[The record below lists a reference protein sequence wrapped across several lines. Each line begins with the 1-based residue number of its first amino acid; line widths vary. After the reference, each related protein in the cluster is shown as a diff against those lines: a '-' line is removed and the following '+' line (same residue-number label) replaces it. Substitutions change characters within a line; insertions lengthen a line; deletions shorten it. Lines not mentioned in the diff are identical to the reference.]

1 MTSAQ
6 ETIDAYLDELTGR
19 GYAAGTRRLRE
30 RYLTEYLQH
39 ALTTEGAPPD
49 LSAEELTEPERA
61 HAWYNDAQAGLTRQ
75 RNTLHGPQ
83 ADAAQATQRSRA
95 ITYNL
100 FAAWLALPHRLELP
114 PVTTGEHLDP
124 EDARTVIHNLS
135 VRRPNGANAA
145 TTIRTAALA
154 ALVATTGRTV
164 SDLARLDTA
173 DLQLDRPQPR
183 LLLEDGPVPLDEKT
197 VRIVRRWLRQR
208 AGITAALESDTDP
221 GYLWIPTKQGRP
233 RAGHETPPPGAR
245 RAAIRTL
252 HHAHRRL
259 VYNLLG
265 RPLRPGALRPT

>member
-1 MTSAQ
+1 MKSAQ
-6 ETIDAYLDELTGR
+6 ETIDAYLDELTHR
-19 GYAAGTRRLRE
+19 GFAAGTRRVRE
-30 RYLTEYLQH
+30 RYLTEYLHH
-39 ALTTEGAPPD
+39 ALTTEDTPPG
-49 LSAEELTEPERA
+49 LTAEQLMEPERA
-61 HAWYNDAQAGLTRQ
+61 HAWYHDAQAGLTRQ

-83 ADAAQATQRSRA
+83 ADAADATQRSRA

-100 FAAWLALPHRLELP
+100 FASHLGLPQRLDLP

-124 EDARTVIHNLS
+124 DDARTLIHNLS
-135 VRRPNGANAA
+135 VRRPNGTNAA

-164 SDLARLDTA
+164 SDLHRLDLA

-183 LLLEDGPVPLDEKT
+183 ILLEDSPQPLDTQT
-197 VRIVRRWLRQR
+197 VQIIRRWLRQR
-208 AGITAALESDTDP
+208 AGITAALESNDP

-233 RAGHETPPPGAR
+233 RAGHEQPPPGAR

-252 HHAHRRL
+252 HAAHRRL
-259 VYNLLG
+259 VYNHLG